1 MSRDDSRTAAKVM
14 PLPDAVAAHVN
25 DGDILALE
33 GFTHLIP
40 FAAGHEIIRQERR
53 DLTLVRLTP
62 DLIYDQMIG
71 MGCAAKMIF
80 SYGGNPGVGSLH
92 RMRDAVENSWPRPLA
107 LIEHS
112 HAGMAN
118 AYVAGASR
126 LPFGILRG
134 YAGTDLVDH
143 NDCVAFIE
151 CPFTGERL
159 TAVRAVN
166 PDVAVIHAQQADR
179 QGNVMLWGLSGVQK
193 EAVLAAE
200 RSIVTVEE
208 LVDELEPRP
217 HSVILPSWVISAV
230 CVVPGGSAPSYAA
243 GYSVRDNDFYS
254 EWDDIARDRDRFTEW
269 MREHVVEAEVS
280 TTA

>member
-14 PLPDAVAAHVN
+14 PLADAVAAHVN
-25 DGDILALE
+25 DGDTVALE

-40 FAAGHEIIRQERR
+40 FAAGHEVIRQERR

-92 RMRDAVENSWPRPLA
+92 RMRDAVENGWPRPLE

-143 NDCVAFIE
+143 NDCVAFIK

-166 PDVAVIHAQQADR
+166 PDVAVIHAQQADH

-200 RSIVTVEE
+200 RAIVTVEE

-217 HSVILPSWVISAV
+217 HSVILPSWVITAV

-254 EWDDIARDRDRFTEW
+254 EWDEIARDRDRFTEW
-269 MREHVVEAEVS
+269 MREHVLEAEVS